1 MPHSIYESITNNQSF
16 PVNIFVAPIQ
26 SSTYHWHNEYEM
38 IGILKGSIWMQV
50 QSEQVRLKKGDIYL
64 VNPNV
69 IHAIKGVE
77 NEENLCMFVQMSR
90 ELLAFDEEDNK
101 EVRFYLDSTDEEEP
115 EKGFAYFYKKMAE
128 LVYESMREDRHQV
141 FRIRAQ
147 VCTMIADLFDQVI
160 YDIRFKDAA
169 AQNDQELT
177 VKAITLMEEHM
188 GEEKVMDLV
197 CKKIG
202 LSRKS
207 LDRNLKTTLDLT
219 GKELMENLRI
229 EQAKNLL
236 KNTDKNMNYILD
248 ACGFGSEK
256 TFYRVFREE
265 TGFTPKAFREKGQV
279 EEYDEALKGYLNY
292 ETSEVKRI
300 LREIL
305 NG

>member
-69 IHAIKGVE
+69 IHAIKG
-77 NEENLCMFVQMSR
+77 
-90 ELLAFDEEDNK
+90 
-101 EVRFYLDSTDEEEP
+101 VRFYLDSTDEEEP

-177 VKAITLMEEHM
+177 VKAITLMEEYM

-219 GKELMENLRI
+219 GKELLENLRI

>member
-1 MPHSIYESITNNQSF
+1 
-16 PVNIFVAPIQ
+16 
-26 SSTYHWHNEYEM
+26 
-38 IGILKGSIWMQV
+38 MQV
-50 QSEQVRLKKGDIYL
+50 QSEQVGLEKGDIYL

-90 ELLAFDEEDNK
+90 ELFTLDEEDNK

-128 LVYESMREDRHQV
+128 LVYESMREDRHQA

-147 VCTMIADLFDQVI
+147 VCTLIADLFDQVI
-160 YDIRFKDAA
+160 YDIRFKDVA

-219 GKELMENLRI
+219 GKELL
-229 EQAKNLL
+229 
-236 KNTDKNMNYILD
+236 
-248 ACGFGSEK
+248 
-256 TFYRVFREE
+256 
-265 TGFTPKAFREKGQV
+265 
-279 EEYDEALKGYLNY
+279 
-292 ETSEVKRI
+292 
-300 LREIL
+300 
-305 NG
+305 

>member
-50 QSEQVRLKKGDIYL
+50 QSEQVRLTQGDIYL

-77 NEENLCMFVQMSR
+77 NEENLCMFVQMRR

-147 VCTMIADLFDQVI
+147 VCTMIAD
-160 YDIRFKDAA
+160 
-169 AQNDQELT
+169 
-177 VKAITLMEEHM
+177 M

-219 GKELMENLRI
+219 GKELLENLRI

>member
-128 LVYESMREDRHQV
+128 LVYESMREDRHQA

-147 VCTMIADLFDQVI
+147 VCTLIADLFDQVI

-197 CKKIG
+197 CKK
-202 LSRKS
+202 
-207 LDRNLKTTLDLT
+207 
-219 GKELMENLRI
+219 
-229 EQAKNLL
+229 QAKNLL

>member
-77 NEENLCMFVQMSR
+77 NEENLCMFVQMRR
-90 ELLAFDEEDNK
+90 ELLAFD
-101 EVRFYLDSTDEEEP
+101 EEP

-219 GKELMENLRI
+219 GKELLENLRI

>member
-1 MPHSIYESITNNQSF
+1 M
-16 PVNIFVAPIQ
+16 
-26 SSTYHWHNEYEM
+26 
-38 IGILKGSIWMQV
+38 
-50 QSEQVRLKKGDIYL
+50 KKI
-64 VNPNV
+64 
-69 IHAIKGVE
+69 
-77 NEENLCMFVQMSR
+77 CMFVQMSR

-219 GKELMENLRI
+219 GKEL
-229 EQAKNLL
+229 L

>member
-1 MPHSIYESITNNQSF
+1 
-16 PVNIFVAPIQ
+16 
-26 SSTYHWHNEYEM
+26 
-38 IGILKGSIWMQV
+38 
-50 QSEQVRLKKGDIYL
+50 
-64 VNPNV
+64 
-69 IHAIKGVE
+69 
-77 NEENLCMFVQMSR
+77 
-90 ELLAFDEEDNK
+90 
-101 EVRFYLDSTDEEEP
+101 
-115 EKGFAYFYKKMAE
+115 
-128 LVYESMREDRHQV
+128 
-141 FRIRAQ
+141 
-147 VCTMIADLFDQVI
+147 
-160 YDIRFKDAA
+160 
-169 AQNDQELT
+169 
-177 VKAITLMEEHM
+177 M

-219 GKELMENLRI
+219 GKELLENLRI

-256 TFYRVFREE
+256 T
-265 TGFTPKAFREKGQV
+265 
-279 EEYDEALKGYLNY
+279 YLNY

>member
-1 MPHSIYESITNNQSF
+1 
-16 PVNIFVAPIQ
+16 
-26 SSTYHWHNEYEM
+26 
-38 IGILKGSIWMQV
+38 
-50 QSEQVRLKKGDIYL
+50 
-64 VNPNV
+64 
-69 IHAIKGVE
+69 
-77 NEENLCMFVQMSR
+77 
-90 ELLAFDEEDNK
+90 
-101 EVRFYLDSTDEEEP
+101 
-115 EKGFAYFYKKMAE
+115 MAE

-177 VKAITLMEEHM
+177 VKAITLMEEYM

-219 GKELMENLRI
+219 GKELLENLRI